1 MAMEDDMLI
10 LTRRPGESIYIG
22 DDIKIK
28 VVSGGDEP
36 EFEIEAPEALEIA
49 KKERPD
55 TKERKKKR

>member
-1 MAMEDDMLI
+1 MLI

-36 EFEIEAPEALEIA
+36 AFEIEAPATLEVSR
-49 KKERPD
+49 KEPP
-55 TKERKKKR
+55 KKKDRKEKR